1 MARAGH
7 RCLRLTTMASLCC
20 LCATGQVSARQTRVE
35 AKGDLGLPLLEPV
48 VWQTARLPAAWREV
62 SARSKL
68 GIRELRTAQPVFG
81 HVPQNVQ
88 AFLRGNQLERIVVT
102 YLDAGFFF
110 ANREAKAREF
120 RQTFRVLEKALPKRL
135 AKETRT
141 RGKGSRQGRGEMRTR
156 TTEYT
161 HGDLSLRLLCEDGF
175 LISLT
180 IQPKANADRD
190 WLAGPL
196 PARDARRKLL
206 AANVRRQPNGDVV
219 IQGVP
224 MNDQHERGYCAIA
237 SLAMVMQYHG
247 LAVDVDLLAAKAG
260 YRGGKVARANWEDLF
275 RAIGREAKLRLTDSN
290 RYRLRQIKKAIDR
303 GEPVLVGRAFSR
315 ERDARHRAFAA
326 RYAHDPDATLPD
338 PRSKAG
344 RQDRRQWPTLRD
356 GPGHMSV
363 ITGYNDKR
371 QEILFTES
379 WGEHYR
385 QRRMRTEEMEKT
397 AHALFFFGL

>member
-1 MARAGH
+1 MGTDPH
-7 RCLRLTTMASLCC
+7 RRLHFAVLAILCC
-20 LCATGQVSARQTRVE
+20 LCTTGQVSERQTRTE
-35 AKGDLGLPLLEPV
+35 AKGDLGLPLLEPT
-48 VWQTARLPAAWREV
+48 VWQTARLPGAWREV
-62 SARSKL
+62 STRSEV

-88 AFLRGNQLERIVVT
+88 AFRRGDQLERMVVT

-110 ANREAKAREF
+110 ATDGAKRKGF
-120 RQTFRVLEKALPKRL
+120 RRAFRTLEKALPKRL
-135 AKETRT
+135 AKDTKT
-141 RGKGSRQGRGEMRTR
+141 PGQSSRQGRGEMRTR

-161 HGDLSLRLLCEDGF
+161 HGDLSLRLLCEDNL

-180 IQPKANADRD
+180 IQPKASADRD
-190 WLAGPL
+190 WVTGQIPS
-196 PARDARRKLL
+196 RDARRKLL
-206 AANVRRQPNGDVV
+206 AANVRRQPNGDVL

-224 MNDQHERGYCAIA
+224 MNDQHQRGYCVIA

-260 YRGGKVARANWEDLF
+260 YREGKVAKADWKGLF
-275 RAIGREAKLRLTDSN
+275 RAVGREAKLKLTDSN
-290 RYRLRQIKKAIDR
+290 RYRFRQIRKAIDR

-326 RYAHDPDATLPD
+326 QHARDPSATLPD

-363 ITGYNDKR
+363 ITGYNEKR

-379 WGEHYR
+379 WGERYR